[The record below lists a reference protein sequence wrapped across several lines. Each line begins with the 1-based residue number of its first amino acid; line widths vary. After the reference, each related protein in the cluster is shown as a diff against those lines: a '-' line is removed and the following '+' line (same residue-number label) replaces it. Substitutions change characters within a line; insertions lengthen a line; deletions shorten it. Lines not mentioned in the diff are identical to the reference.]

1 MAIPEEPESP
11 PGTEGSSSESES
23 DDTSSASTPAPTHV
37 EKKPDGKL
45 VADATSTPTQT
56 EKKGDGKIGTAAA
69 STTTY
74 TEMEALADAGEK
86 KFIEKEEEFFSSHHT
101 SFEFVGGAPSERS
114 GYSVGTDEGLQF
126 AWREVQDK
134 DMYVAIKNAALMEN
148 ISGDYIEVKCIM
160 CERNV
165 AKPEIL
171 RTCVMFY
178 ENICHICGLHVS
190 RKWDTFFRKR
200 KDAETFQR
208 DVYGTNFCVSNSMKN
223 PDILYF
229 MELGGN
235 EAVLHGKEKEKTFY
249 QTAYCTDQQKD
260 INWYCWVLHTLCW
273 KESNTRAI
281 VVEFFHFAVI
291 PHLFNIWPEKSRMI
305 SYVGSGRHPEML
317 SNPSWKTYSKVY
329 RILADFVT
337 SDVFFKYPRLSNLFN
352 TTRSNTCLTSGW
364 GTKKNRMYHFPNDER
379 PVGYFSDDQ
388 RFR

>member
-160 CERNV
+160 CERTV

-178 ENICHICGLHVS
+178 ENICHLCGLHVS

-208 DVYGTNFCVSNSMKN
+208 DVYGTNFCVPNSMKYA
-223 PDILYF
+223 DILYF

-260 INWYCWVLHTLCW
+260 MNWYCWVLHTLCW
-273 KESNTRAI
+273 K
-281 VVEFFHFAVI
+281 
-291 PHLFNIWPEKSRMI
+291 L
-305 SYVGSGRHPEML
+305 
-317 SNPSWKTYSKVY
+317 
-329 RILADFVT
+329 
-337 SDVFFKYPRLSNLFN
+337 
-352 TTRSNTCLTSGW
+352 
-364 GTKKNRMYHFPNDER
+364 
-379 PVGYFSDDQ
+379 
-388 RFR
+388 